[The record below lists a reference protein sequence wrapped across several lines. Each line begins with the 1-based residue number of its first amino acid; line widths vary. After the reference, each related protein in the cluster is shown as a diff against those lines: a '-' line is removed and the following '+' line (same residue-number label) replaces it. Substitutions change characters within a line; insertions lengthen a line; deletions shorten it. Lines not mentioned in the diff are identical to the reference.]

1 VLYNLSAIAEF
12 VVESDLTLQVF
23 VESGEMWTWTHL
35 QDTDWH
41 GTMLYFQRQSGHC
54 FIFT

>member
-1 VLYNLSAIAEF
+1 MAPISGACVMGI
-12 VVESDLTLQVF
+12 TLQVF
-23 VESGEMWTWTHL
+23 VESGEMRTWTHL
-35 QDTDWH
+35 QYTDWH